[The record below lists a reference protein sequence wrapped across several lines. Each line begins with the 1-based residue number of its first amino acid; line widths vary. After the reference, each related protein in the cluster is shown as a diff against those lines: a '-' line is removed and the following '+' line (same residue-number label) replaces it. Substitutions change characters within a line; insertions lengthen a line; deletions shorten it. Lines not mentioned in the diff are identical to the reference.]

1 MFKEIQIGANN
12 VPMLCLASTNIY
24 YNKVFGVDP
33 IALQASGK
41 LTPADGIDFSIK
53 LAFIMAKQAEF
64 QSDRAAMLRLNEGD
78 FIDWLNGFEA
88 DALYDALESVM
99 ELYRGDGKVTSK
111 AKK

>member
-1 MFKEIQIGANN
+1 MFKEIQIGENR

-33 IALQASGK
+33 IALQANNK
-41 LTPADGIDFSIK
+41 LTPADGIDFATK

-78 FIDWLNGFEA
+78 FIDWLDGFEM
-88 DALYDALESVM
+88 DELQTALEAAM